1 LYEEG
6 EEDKT
11 IVITQ
16 LGFDTLIRLINCPL
30 RGASIMDKLESF
42 KDLKYHEDIL
52 YVLGLIK
59 EQKSRKPTET
69 IEKMSKCMT
78 DIAFY
83 VNHLQ
88 LTRENYGAIVRDLH
102 TKNLRL
108 QDEIRELKDKLE
120 GYEGNEVDFNIT
132 NKDTEK

>member
-1 LYEEG
+1 
-6 EEDKT
+6 
-11 IVITQ
+11 
-16 LGFDTLIRLINCPL
+16 
-30 RGASIMDKLESF
+30 MDKLESF
-42 KDLKYHEDIL
+42 KDIKYHEDIL

-120 GYEGNEVDFNIT
+120 DYEGNEVDFNIT

>member
-1 LYEEG
+1 
-6 EEDKT
+6 
-11 IVITQ
+11 
-16 LGFDTLIRLINCPL
+16 
-30 RGASIMDKLESF
+30 
-42 KDLKYHEDIL
+42 
-52 YVLGLIK
+52 
-59 EQKSRKPTET
+59 
-69 IEKMSKCMT
+69 MT

-120 GYEGNEVDFNIT
+120 DQDVDFNIT
-132 NKDTEK
+132 NKETEI